1 MMNAIITT
9 HQIYVRYEANAG
21 FLQGSALNVG
31 GMMLNSLPTR
41 YAILP
46 MLSLM
51 RLHKQMPSKIIIDNT
66 AVNS

>member
-9 HQIYVRYEANAG
+9 HQIYVRYEANTG
-21 FLQGSALNVG
+21 FLQGSALNMG